1 MTTTTTDTAE
11 NLRDLIDQADTTPHR
26 LARRAQV
33 SESNLRA
40 YLAGHGQPCP
50 MEQRR
55 LALALDVPVSALN
68 PWAHL

>member
-1 MTTTTTDTAE
+1 MTTDTADA
-11 NLRDLIDQADTTPHR
+11 LRDLIAQADTTPHS
-26 LARRAQV
+26 LARHAQV

-55 LALALDVPVSALN
+55 LALALDVPIAALN
-68 PWAHL
+68 PWAPEQ

>member
-1 MTTTTTDTAE
+1 MTAATTDTAE
-11 NLRDLIDQADTTPHR
+11 NLRDLIARADTTPSL

-33 SESNLRA
+33 SEANLRA

-55 LALALDVPVSALN
+55 LALALDVPIAALN
-68 PWAHL
+68 PWAQA